1 MDKRAKYSLKTKI
14 STIRSIKTGRESC
27 RSAARRLGC
36 SKSTVRDWILHYQ
49 ERGLDGL
56 RIHNGSY
63 SGVFKVEVIQHM
75 LKNKLSLLRTTIL
88 FGIPNMSVVWKWR
101 QIYERSGT
109 VGLLKETRGR
119 KKSLMAKKNATK
131 KDSSN
136 KDSSSE
142 KMAALQKEV
151 EYLRAENAFLKKL
164 DALIQ
169 QEKAAVA
176 QNKRQK
182 PSKN

>member
-1 MDKRAKYSLKTKI
+1 MNKQSKYSLKTKI
-14 STIRSIKTGRESC
+14 STIRSIKSGKESC

-36 SKSTVRDWILHYQ
+36 AKSTVRDWILHYQ
-49 ERGLDGL
+49 ERGLTGL
-56 RIHNGSY
+56 NIHNGKY
-63 SGVFKVEVIQHM
+63 SGFFKVEVIQHM

-88 FGIPNMSVVWKWR
+88 FGIPNVSVVWKWR
-101 QIYERSGT
+101 QIYERSGKE
-109 VGLLKETRGR
+109 GLLKENRGR
-119 KKSLMAKKNATK
+119 KKSLMAKKNTPEK
-131 KDSSN
+131 KAANNDSSA
-136 KDSSSE
+136 E

-169 QEKAAVA
+169 QEEAVA
-176 QNKRQK
+176 AKNKRQK